1 MPFSN
6 LFDVSKISIFP
17 SSIISFSNYLHS
29 DSLKTENLLPNYFLN
44 FLMANW
50 LQPSIFF
57 PTTDKK
63 MSSLYLR
70 DVLQCLLGSQLC
82 RKFAQKIIGLS
93 LQHYLSHL
101 VDSFPLVSFRDSPIK
116 TNTETQGLSLNS
128 SPAVFYLLHIFKYD

>member
-50 LQPSIFF
+50 LQPSIFS
-57 PTTDKK
+57 PMTDKK

-82 RKFAQKIIGLS
+82 RKFAQKIIGPFSSALPLPPGGFFLS
-93 LQHYLSHL
+93 SFLSGFSHQNKH
-101 VDSFPLVSFRDSPIK
+101 R
-116 TNTETQGLSLNS
+116 NTRTLTEFLTCCILSS
-128 SPAVFYLLHIFKYD
+128 TYF